1 MKPALF
7 SHADFGALRVF
18 DGEKGPWIAAGDV
31 CLALGISNARDAVA
45 SLDDDEKGVA
55 TTDTLGGP
63 QEIRTVNE
71 SGMYALVFRSR
82 KPEAQKFRKWV
93 TSEVL
98 PAIRQTGSY
107 GVTIPQTLP
116 EALRLAADLAEKN
129 EALAL
134 EVETMKPKAEF
145 HDAVTASDDLV
156 TMATAAQLIGLPFGG
171 NTLFQRLRNRG
182 VLITGGTRHNLPKQE
197 HVQSGRFTVKESSFL
212 RDGETHVRF
221 TTYVTQKGLEWLR
234 REFQSRTLQ
243 PA

>member
-1 MKPALF
+1 MNLPALT
-7 SHADFGALRVF
+7 HGGA
-18 DGEKGPWIAAGDV
+18 ATM
-31 CLALGISNARDAVA
+31 S
-45 SLDDDEKGVA
+45 SLDIA
-55 TTDTLGGP
+55 
-63 QEIRTVNE
+63 EITGKEHGHVMRDIRAVLSEAGIGHSIFGSSYFNAQNKEQPCYRLPRRECDLVVSGYSVKYRLAIIDRWHQLE
-71 SGMYALVFRSR
+71 SGQAF
-82 KPEAQKFRKWV
+82 
-93 TSEVL
+93 
-98 PAIRQTGSY
+98 
-107 GVTIPQTLP
+107 TIPQTLP

-197 HVQSGRFTVKESSFL
+197 HVQNGRFTVKESTYTH
-212 RDGETHVRF
+212 DKETHVRF

>member
-1 MKPALF
+1 MKLALF

-18 DGEKGPWIAAGDV
+18 EGDNGPWIAAGDV
-31 CLALGISNARDAVA
+31 CLALGISNASQAVA
-45 SLDDDEKGVA
+45 SLDADEKGVITA
-55 TTDTLGGP
+55 DTLGGP

-98 PAIRQTGSY
+98 PAIHQTGAY
-107 GVTIPQTLP
+107 GVTIPQSLP

-134 EVETMKPKAEF
+134 ENAELKPKAEF
-145 HDAVTASDDLV
+145 HDAVTASDDV
-156 TMATAAQLIGLPFGG
+156 TQLAVACQVLELPFGR

-182 VLITGGTRHNLPKQE
+182 VLMTGGERHNLPKQRFVE
-197 HVQSGRFTVKESSFL
+197 QGLFTVKESQYL
-212 RDGETHVRF
+212 DDEKQVRVRF
-221 TTYVTQKGLEWLR
+221 TTYVTQKGMDWLR
-234 REFQSRTLQ
+234 KEFGRGV
-243 PA
+243 AA

>member
-7 SHADFGALRVF
+7 SHADFGAIRVF
-18 DGEKGPWIAAGDV
+18 EGDNGPWIAAGDV
-31 CLALGISNARDAVA
+31 CLALGIANARDAVA

-55 TTDTLGGP
+55 TADTLGGR

-98 PAIRQTGSY
+98 PAIRKTGTFSLD
-107 GVTIPQTLP
+107 IPKTLP

-134 EVETMKPKAEF
+134 ENAELKPKAEF
-145 HDAVTASDDLV
+145 YEAVTASDDV
-156 TMATAAQLIGLPFGG
+156 VQVATAAQVLGLPFGR
-171 NTLFQRLRNRG
+171 NILFQRLRNRG
-182 VLITGGTRHNLPKQE
+182 AFISGGDRHNLPKQRYVE
-197 HVQSGRFTVKESSFL
+197 QGLFTVKES
-212 RDGETHVRF
+212 RYIGADDQTHIRF
-221 TTYVTQKGLEWLR
+221 TPYVTQKGLDWLR
-234 REFQSRTLQ
+234 KEFGKGV
-243 PA
+243 AA

>member
-7 SHADFGALRVF
+7 SHSDFGTLRVF
-18 DGEKGPWIAAGDV
+18 EGENGPWISAGDV
-31 CLALGISNARDAVA
+31 CLALGIANARDAVA

-55 TTDTLGGP
+55 ITDTLGGP

-98 PAIRQTGSY
+98 PAIRQTGGY
-107 GVTIPQTLP
+107 NLPQSLP

-134 EVETMKPKAEF
+134 ENAELKPKADF
-145 HDAVTASDDLV
+145 HDAVTASDDV
-156 TMATAAQLIGLPFGG
+156 TQLATACQVLDLPFGR

-182 VLITGGTRHNLPKQE
+182 VLISGGDRHNLPKQRFVE
-197 HVQSGRFTVKESSFL
+197 QGLFTVKESSYL
-212 RDGETHVRF
+212 DEDRQVHVRF
-221 TTYVTQKGLEWLR
+221 TTYVTQKGIQWLR
-234 REFQSRTLQ
+234 REFQLERSL
-243 PA
+243 A